1 MKPEL
6 TPSEAVSIMQ
16 DAGSTLSLESFKRC
30 LRQDKIPGG
39 LYVASEG
46 QGQSAIYK
54 VFALPFFVCRL
65 PCATTGAARAGNR
78 LTMRGKRKPRAQTK
92 RL

>member
-39 LYVASEG
+39 LYAASEG
-46 QGQSAIYK
+46 QGQSEIYK
-54 VFALPFFVCRL
+54 VFALPFFGWLRQTL
-65 PCATTGAARAGNR
+65 PLADESIKKWEAR
-78 LTMRGKRKPRAQTK
+78 Q
-92 RL
+92 

>member
-39 LYVASEG
+39 LYAVSEG

-54 VFALPFFVCRL
+54 VFALRNGGVWAEMKAVVYLFGFVFSVVFVVAYYFL
-65 PCATTGAARAGNR
+65 GGS
-78 LTMRGKRKPRAQTK
+78 K
-92 RL
+92 

>member
-39 LYVASEG
+39 LYAARER

-54 VFALPFFVCRL
+54 VFALPIFRWLRNIL
-65 PCATTGAARAGNR
+65 PMAEESIKKGEAR
-78 LTMRGKRKPRAQTK
+78 Q
-92 RL
+92 

>member
-39 LYVASEG
+39 LYAASEG
-46 QGQSAIYK
+46 QGHSAIYK
-54 VFALPFFVCRL
+54 VFALPFFGWLRNIL
-65 PCATTGAARAGNR
+65 PLADKSIKKWEAR
-78 LTMRGKRKPRAQTK
+78 Q
-92 RL
+92 

>member
-16 DAGSTLSLESFKRC
+16 DAGSTLSLEGFKRC

-39 LYVASEG
+39 LYAASEG
-46 QGQSAIYK
+46 HGQSAIYK
-54 VFALPFFVCRL
+54 VFALPFFGWLRNIL
-65 PCATTGAARAGNR
+65 PLADESIKKWEAR
-78 LTMRGKRKPRAQTK
+78 Q
-92 RL
+92 

>member
-1 MKPEL
+1 MSAETATRTGRL
-6 TPSEAVSIMQ
+6 AFR
-16 DAGSTLSLESFKRC
+16 GLC

-54 VFALPFFVCRL
+54 VFALPFFGWLRNIL
-65 PCATTGAARAGNR
+65 PLADESIKKWEAR
-78 LTMRGKRKPRAQTK
+78 Q
-92 RL
+92 